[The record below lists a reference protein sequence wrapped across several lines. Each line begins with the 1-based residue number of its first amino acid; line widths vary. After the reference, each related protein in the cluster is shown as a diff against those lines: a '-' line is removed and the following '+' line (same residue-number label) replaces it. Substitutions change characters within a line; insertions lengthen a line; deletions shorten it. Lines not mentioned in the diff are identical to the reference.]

1 MNTLF
6 AVLLMAVAVLCG
18 AGTIGP
24 GLGSNSTSSTCGGNC
39 PGGCASC
46 PCGTTKSAQSVSTWC
61 SKYSW
66 NQVKKC
72 ADQSYSPPLSF
83 SYGTD
88 AANVLPFFHANTSTE
103 KKKCSELG
111 LQRQFNDH
119 LLFLLTTMQKNCQ
132 CIMNAESAGNA
143 NAVNQ
148 NSGGSYDVGL
158 WYR

>member
-88 AANVLPFFHANTSTE
+88 TANVLPFFHANTSTE
-103 KKKCSELG
+103 KKNVAYWAY
-111 LQRQFNDH
+111 RDN
-119 LLFLLTTMQKNCQ
+119 LTIIYYFSLPQ
-132 CIMNAESAGNA
+132 CRKIASA
-143 NAVNQ
+143 
-148 NSGGSYDVGL
+148 S
-158 WYR
+158 